1 MDREQRRFSA
11 LQQECMAVSG
21 PVGTSRNAPLYGLVE
36 TVHTDRLFRFSGMI
50 AIAAS
55 KLALF
60 LFLTLPGSNFRPT
73 AFMLPF
79 VLPGTRE
86 LPI

>member
-1 MDREQRRFSA
+1 MHG
-11 LQQECMAVSG
+11 LIKSG
-21 PVGTSRNAPLYGLVE
+21 GKVAKCAPLYDFVE
-36 TVHTDRLFRFSGMI
+36 TVQTDRLFRFSGMM

-60 LFLTLPGSNFRPT
+60 LFLTLPELNFRAT
-73 AFMLPF
+73 AFMFPF